1 MAIKI
6 SSTEVVSNTRHLK
19 NITGASGK
27 YDDLRTQLS
36 TISTVIDFNTPIM
49 NKVMTA
55 NTTFTESNKGLGKT
69 SVLILDTSSSGH
81 TPTFSANIKWAQDTT
96 PSWADYRYWHI
107 GMIGWNST
115 TVRAV
120 AKGYG
125 SIGGGAPAETISL
138 SGTSGSPNYYL
149 GETSA
154 PSSVSAGIKTKSDGT
169 IWGSLNSADDVQ
181 FNAGTEWCNVA
192 PASPGSYYIR
202 CTVNSGT
209 LDALASDNTGTW
221 EPMNNTYNWCC
232 TATNTDRGPKFVTLK
247 LEISTTSNDSNIVAT
262 GYYRASAWVTP

>member
-6 SSTEVVSNTRHLK
+6 SSTEVISNIRHLK
-19 NITGASGK
+19 NITSASGK
-27 YDDLRTQLS
+27 YDDLRTPLS
-36 TISTVIDFNTPIM
+36 TINTVIDFNTPIM

-81 TPTFSANIKWAQDTT
+81 TPTFSANIKWAEDTT
-96 PSWADYRYWHI
+96 PAWADYRYWHI
-107 GMIGWNST
+107 GMVGWNST

-138 SGTSGSPNYYL
+138 SGTS
-149 GETSA
+149 SA
-154 PSSVSAGIKTKSDGT
+154 PNSYSGIVVAPNSVFAGIKTKSDGT
-169 IWGSLNSADDVQ
+169 IWGALNSADDIQ
-181 FNAGTEWCNVA
+181 INAGTEWCNVA

-202 CTVNSGT
+202 CTVVSGT
-209 LDALASDNTGTW
+209 LDAIASDNTGTW
-221 EPMNNTYNWCC
+221 EPMNNAYVWGASADNS
-232 TATNTDRGPKFVTLK
+232 DRGPNAVKLK
-247 LEISTTSNDSNIVAT
+247 LEISTTSNGSNIVAT
-262 GYYRASAWVTP
+262 GYYYPVAYVEP